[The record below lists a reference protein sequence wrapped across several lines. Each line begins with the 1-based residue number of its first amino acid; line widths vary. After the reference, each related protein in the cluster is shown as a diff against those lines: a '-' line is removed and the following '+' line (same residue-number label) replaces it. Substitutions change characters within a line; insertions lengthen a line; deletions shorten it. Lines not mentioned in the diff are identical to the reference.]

1 MNHIMEQ
8 AVSVAMVQKKQVAVG
23 GSCNT
28 LE

>member
-8 AVSVAMVQKKQVAVG
+8 AVSVAKKKKKQVAVG